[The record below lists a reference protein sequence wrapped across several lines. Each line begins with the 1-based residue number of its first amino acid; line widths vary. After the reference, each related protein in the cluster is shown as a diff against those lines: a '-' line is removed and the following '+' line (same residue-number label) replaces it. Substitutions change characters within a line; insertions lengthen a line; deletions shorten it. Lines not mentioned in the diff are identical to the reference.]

1 MTETRSRTPVPV
13 KHVSHGKAV
22 LVLLLGTLFLSGTPL
37 WVKASNMDP
46 ATQAFLRVFVGFLI
60 LLPLGLHEIRTKQG
74 LPRKGIMLAAASG
87 LFLGVDF
94 VAWNYS
100 IFLIG
105 SGVAAILLN
114 LQVVI
119 VPMLTAVIDKFKL
132 PKSFAIILPIM
143 IVGVLFTGGVFEPA
157 DAAVGPETISG
168 IKTSVIGTAF
178 GLTSGICY
186 SFYLYLSR
194 KASTS
199 APRKDLYIQPMMYTM
214 LAQCVAPV
222 LWMFTGG
229 NGFNVTTGVLT
240 KDPTTGEMVLPASL
254 GANPTLQAA
263 TTAGDPINMGNWISL
278 IMLIVL
284 GQAAAWTLVQYGS
297 VWLDPTLSAGILLL
311 SPVTSVIVAGPLFAE
326 WPSAL
331 QWLGVALI
339 LGCVG
344 WQNGLIQAAVRP
356 LTGKKRVDRAAE
368 PDRALA
374 PPGASAERK
383 GRPMNRGVFILLGT
397 IGILLGIAA
406 AADNF
411 VSGQIGWNT
420 VFTIAQTIAVAAL
433 TVIVTQDGQ
442 AQDARVRDG
451 GEVAQRRES
460 ESETETETRVVE

>member
-1 MTETRSRTPVPV
+1 MPFMNQLSAARGTRTPVPV
-13 KHVSHGKAV
+13 KHVGHGKAV
-22 LVLLLGTLFLSGTPL
+22 AVLLLGTLFLSGTPL

-46 ATQAFLRVFVGFLI
+46 ATQAFLRVFMGFLI
-60 LLPLGLHEIRTKQG
+60 LLPLGWNEIRTKEA
-74 LPRKGIMLAAASG
+74 LPRKGIMLAVASG
-87 LFLGVDF
+87 LFLGIDF
-94 VAWNYS
+94 TAWNYS

-143 IVGVLFTGGVFEPA
+143 IVGVLFTGGVFEPS
-157 DAAVGPETISG
+157 DAAVGPESISG

-194 KASTS
+194 KASTT

-214 LAQCVAPV
+214 LAQCVVP
-222 LWMFTGG
+222 LIWMFTGG
-229 NGFNVTTGVLT
+229 NGFNITQGVLT

-254 GANPTLQAA
+254 GANPSLAEA
-263 TTAGDPINMGNWISL
+263 TMAGDPINTGNWISL
-278 IMLIVL
+278 ILLIVL
-284 GQAAAWTLVQYGS
+284 GQAAAWTMVQYGS

-311 SPVTSVIVAGPLFAE
+311 SPVLSVVIAGPLFAE
-326 WPSAL
+326 WPSSL
-331 QWLGVALI
+331 QWLGVLLI
-339 LGCVG
+339 LGCVA

-356 LTGKKRVDRAAE
+356 LTGKKK
-368 PDRALA
+368 PDD
-374 PPGASAERK
+374 SAGGT
-383 GRPMNRGVFILLGT
+383 GRPMNRGVFILLGVF
-397 IGILLGIAA
+397 GILLGIAA

-411 VSGQIGWNT
+411 VSNEIGWNT

-442 AQDARVRDG
+442 SQDAQ
-451 GEVAQRRES
+451 AAARRIES
-460 ESETETETRVVE
+460 ESKLDEE

>member
-1 MTETRSRTPVPV
+1 MATQVYSPTMSQQSATRSAGTSLPV

-22 LVLLLGTLFLSGTPL
+22 AVLLLGTLFLSGTPL

-46 ATQAFLRVFVGFLI
+46 ATQAFLRVFLGFLL
-60 LLPLGLHEIRTKQG
+60 LLPLGLIEIRKKQA
-74 LPRKGIMLAAASG
+74 LPRKGIILAVVSG
-87 LFLGVDF
+87 IFLGIDF
-94 VAWNYS
+94 TAWNYS

-119 VPMLTAVIDKFKL
+119 VPLLTAVIDKFKL
-132 PKSFAIILPIM
+132 PKSFSIILPIM
-143 IVGVLFTGGVFEPA
+143 IVGVLFTGGVFEPT
-157 DAAVGPETISG
+157 DAAVGPDTISG

-178 GLTSGICY
+178 GLTSGIRY

-214 LAQCVAPV
+214 LAQCIPPI

-229 NGFNVTTGVLT
+229 NGFNMTQGVLT

-254 GANPTLQAA
+254 GANPTLQES
-263 TTAGDPINMGNWISL
+263 TLAGDPIDAGNWIAL
-278 IMLIVL
+278 IVLIVL
-284 GQAAAWTLVQYGS
+284 GQAAAWTMVQYGS

-326 WPSAL
+326 WPSGL
-331 QWLGVALI
+331 QWLGIALI

-344 WQNGLIQAAVRP
+344 WQNGLIQAAAGP
-356 LTGKKRVDRAAE
+356 LTGKRKPKDRS
-368 PDRALA
+368 A
-374 PPGASAERK
+374 PA
-383 GRPMNRGVFILLGT
+383 GRPMNRGVFILLGV

-406 AADNF
+406 AADNII
-411 VSGQIGWNT
+411 SNQIGWNT
-420 VFTIAQTIAVAAL
+420 VFTIAQTIVVAAL

-442 AQDARVRDG
+442 AQDDKVRDG
-451 GEVAQRRES
+451 RDVAQQRES
-460 ESETETETRVVE
+460 ETQDTEQV